1 MNKPKKIPISVLVVM
16 YNPCGQFLL
25 IERAD
30 KAGYW
35 QSVTGSLDAWDE
47 PPIDA
52 AVRELQEE
60 TGFIAKPDSSQGL
73 LELSHAELLQSH
85 VLRPWPHSLQYEIFE
100 HWRHRYG
107 EDVTHNTEHW
117 FFVCLPEGESP
128 QLAPG
133 EHVRFEW
140 LSPQVAAERCFS
152 PNNAQ
157 AIRALATRLVEGKK
171 AEGK

>member
-1 MNKPKKIPISVLVVM
+1 MNKPKKIPVSVLVVM
-16 YNPCGQFLL
+16 YDPSGRFLL

-30 KAGYW
+30 KPGYW

-47 PPIDA
+47 DPIDA

-60 TGFIAKPDSSQGL
+60 TGFSAEADSSLGL
-73 LELSHAELLQSH
+73 IDLNSAQLQQEQ

-100 HWRHRYG
+100 HWRHRYAD
-107 EDVTHNTEHW
+107 DVTHNTEHW
-117 FFVCLPEGESP
+117 FFVCLPQGCKP

-133 EHVRFEW
+133 EHVGFEW
-140 LSPQVAAERCFS
+140 VEAQEAAARCFS

-157 AIRALATRLVEGKK
+157 AILQLFARLDEVTYRSAK
-171 AEGK
+171 